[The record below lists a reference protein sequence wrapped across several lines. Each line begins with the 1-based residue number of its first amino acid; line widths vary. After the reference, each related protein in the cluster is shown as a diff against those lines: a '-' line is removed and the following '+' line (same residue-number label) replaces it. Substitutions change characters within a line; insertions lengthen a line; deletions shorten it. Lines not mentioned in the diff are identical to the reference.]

1 MDASDALAAFA
12 ALGQPTRLSAF
23 RLLIEAGEA
32 GLPAGA
38 VAARLGVRHNTLSSN
53 LAILQQAGL
62 ARSRRE
68 GRVIRY
74 FADLD
79 GLRRLLGF
87 LLQDCCGGRPELC
100 TPLIEEIACACRAPA
115 APAPPASP
123 PAPALPRKDP
133 AP

>member
-12 ALGQPTRLSAF
+12 ALGQPTRLDAF

-32 GLPAGA
+32 GLPAGE
-38 VAARLGVRHNTLSSN
+38 VAARLAVRHNTLSSN
-53 LAILQQAGL
+53 LAILQQARL
-62 ARSRRE
+62 VRSRRE

-100 TPLIEEIACACRAPA
+100 APLIAQIACAGQS
-115 APAPPASP
+115 PASP
-123 PAPALPRKDP
+123 PPPKDP
-133 AP
+133 RP